1 MQETGAEWQSDADI
15 ESVESGPV
23 TIAEKEE
30 EPIDISAEVSDVE

>member
-1 MQETGAEWQSDADI
+1 LQETGAEWESDADI

-23 TIAEKEE
+23 TIEEKEE